1 MNRVVKRSG
10 ILVTFQGFRGSCKS
24 WTMHFMETFYVLV
37 LLYVTICH
45 VHLYMNVCIYIYIYA
60 CTYIH
65 IYYIGVARQT
75 VLLLSQLAHYLR
87 HRGQFLTILCS
98 RICQYVFYI
107 QIPGARK
114 SSLPLSPL
122 DILVVLFYECLRGLA
137 LPSLVL
143 RAFSILRKSWSSW
156 D

>member
-24 WTMHFMETFYVLV
+24 WTMHFMET
-37 LLYVTICH
+37 LLCPRDFICDNMSCTF
-45 VHLYMNVCIYIYIYA
+45 VYECLYIYIYIYIYV

-65 IYYIGVARQT
+65 TYYIGVARQT

-98 RICQYVFYI
+98 RICQYVFCI

-114 SSLPLSPL
+114 SSLRLSPL
-122 DILVVLFYECLRGLA
+122 DILVVLFYDCLRGLA

-143 RAFSILRKSWSSW
+143 RAF
-156 D
+156 